1 MSVFISFE
9 GLDGSGKSTQA
20 VMLAAALR
28 ARHRFVLETREPG
41 GTPLGERIRELIL
54 DPGSPAPTPR
64 AMALLLSA
72 ARAQLV
78 EEVIRPA
85 LESGTIVITDR
96 YADSTIAYQSF
107 GLGLNRD
114 VLEEITSFATTGV
127 RPDRVILV
135 DIEPETAMQRS
146 KNRGSRDRL
155 DAQTLAF
162 HRRVRDGYEYLAAR
176 QPDLWYR
183 VDGAQS
189 METVHRCVLAA
200 VEPIL
205 CEKAE
210 AR

>member
-1 MSVFISFE
+1 MSLFISFE

-28 ARHRFVLETREPG
+28 ARDRFVLETREPG

-54 DPGSPAPTPR
+54 DPSSPAPTPR
-64 AMALLLSA
+64 AMALLLCA

-107 GLGLNRD
+107 GLGLNREA
-114 VLEEITSFATTGV
+114 LEALTSFTTTGV

-146 KNRGSRDRL
+146 KNRGSRDRF

-162 HRRVRDGYEYLAAR
+162 HRRVRDGYEYLVAR
-176 QPDLWYR
+176 EPEIWSR

-189 METVHRCVLAA
+189 VETVHRCVLAA

>member
-1 MSVFISFE
+1 MSLFISFE

-20 VMLAAALR
+20 VMLAAELR
-28 ARHRFVLETREPG
+28 ARGLPVLETREPG
-41 GTPLGERIRELIL
+41 STPLGERLRELIL

-85 LESGTIVITDR
+85 LESGATVITDR
-96 YADSTIAYQSF
+96 FADSTIAYQSF

-114 VLEEITSFATTGV
+114 ALEELTSFTTTGL
-127 RPDRVILV
+127 RPGRVILV
-135 DIEPETAMQRS
+135 DIAPEIAMQRS
-146 KNRGSRDRL
+146 KNRGDRDRL

-162 HRRVRDGYEYLAAR
+162 HRRVRDGYQYLAAGEPER
-176 QPDLWYR
+176 WRR

-189 METVHRCVLAA
+189 VENVHRCVLVA

-205 CEKAE
+205 CEKADP
-210 AR
+210 R

>member
-1 MSVFISFE
+1 MSLFISFE

-28 ARHRFVLETREPG
+28 ACDRLVLETREPG
-41 GTPLGERIRELIL
+41 GTPLGERVRELIL
-54 DPGSPAPTPR
+54 DPSSPAPTPR

-85 LESGTIVITDR
+85 LELGTTVITDR

-107 GLGLNRD
+107 GLGLNREA
-114 VLEEITSFATTGV
+114 LEAITSFTTTGV

-146 KNRGSRDRL
+146 KNRGRRDRL

-162 HRRVRDGYEYLAAR
+162 HRRVRDGYEFLAAR
-176 QPDLWYR
+176 EPQLWSR

-189 METVHRCVLAA
+189 VETVHRCVLAA